1 MKQLCKSMIMEN
13 TKLAEKPLA
22 QCQAEGKV
30 KFVCVVVQYDGPKLH
45 KEKLTEIVRAPP
57 CSMTREGR
65 ASISQGEGGARSRAI
80 AHDVRSFHPHLTLGR
95 CAPWRARMPRA
106 RGSTTW

>member
-1 MKQLCKSMIMEN
+1 MIMEN

-57 CSMTREGR
+57 GCVSRGGQYIPRGERR
-65 ASISQGEGGARSRAI
+65 AEPGDS
-80 AHDVRSFHPHLTLGR
+80 P
-95 CAPWRARMPRA
+95 
-106 RGSTTW
+106 

>member
-1 MKQLCKSMIMEN
+1 MIMEN

-57 CSMTREGR
+57 GSMARGEG
-65 ASISQGEGGARSRAI
+65 SISQGEGGARSRATGH
-80 AHDVRSFHPHLTLGR
+80 AVRSFHPLLPLGR
-95 CAPWRARMPRA
+95 CAPWRARTPRV
-106 RGSTTW
+106 RDSTTW

>member
-1 MKQLCKSMIMEN
+1 MEN

-45 KEKLTEIVRAPP
+45 KEKLTEIVRP
-57 CSMTREGR
+57 
-65 ASISQGEGGARSRAI
+65 AR
-80 AHDVRSFHPHLTLGR
+80 LQL
-95 CAPWRARMPRA
+95 PR
-106 RGSTTW
+106 G

>member
-57 CSMTREGR
+57 CSMAREGR
-65 ASISQGEGGARSRAI
+65 AVYPKGRA
-80 AHDVRSFHPHLTLGR
+80 
-95 CAPWRARMPRA
+95 A
-106 RGSTTW
+106 RGAGEPRGRA

>member
-45 KEKLTEIVRAPP
+45 KEKLTEIVRALP
-57 CSMTREGR
+57 CSVSQGEG
-65 ASISQGEGGARSRAI
+65 SISQGEGGARSRAI
-80 AHDVRSFHPHLTLGR
+80 AHDVRSFHPLLTLGR
-95 CAPWRARMPRA
+95 CAPWRARTPRA

>member
-57 CSMTREGR
+57 GSMPR
-65 ASISQGEGGARSRAI
+65 GEGQYIPRGGRRAEPG
-80 AHDVRSFHPHLTLGR
+80 DSP
-95 CAPWRARMPRA
+95 
-106 RGSTTW
+106 